1 MHNGSFLRI
10 FQAICIIFVQD
21 KLHLGITLSSKLEC
35 SALDLHYLCKNKNKK
50 YEKTT
55 DISIVCVCD
64 DWCVDFVGADVESI
78 DVECEAGIEWRF

>member
-1 MHNGSFLRI
+1 MFCAR
-10 FQAICIIFVQD
+10 FA
-21 KLHLGITLSSKLEC
+21 LSL
-35 SALDLHYLCKNKNKK
+35 YNKNKK

-64 DWCVDFVGADVESI
+64 DWCADFVGADVESI